1 MPKIEDGIEFE
12 AGGKRY
18 RFRRLDAR
26 NMIIEHLT
34 IGKKGGRWD
43 RASGYH
49 NSRTIVNELVEMV
62 GEEVVADSLTGYY
75 HEVCWRLGEI
85 TRRLDALLPEAST

>member
-12 AGGKRY
+12 VGGEQY

-26 NMIIEHLT
+26 NLIVERLVS
-34 IGKKGGRWD
+34 GEKGERWD

-62 GEEVVADSLTGYY
+62 GEEVVADSLVEYY
-75 HEVCWRLGEI
+75 HEVCFRLGEI
-85 TRRLDALLPEAST
+85 TRRLDTLLPEEK